1 MPRLEG
7 AAGDGSAA
15 ARQLD
20 VALMSVGFKAS
31 RELLDHLSGFHPVA
45 VADVGNVVLRSV
57 RQLVGDDAEHNSY
70 FIAFPANVPETLE
83 FWNECIADALLD
95 RRSAGIVR
103 RQVRRGL
110 VNLLDLPR
118 YGRYQ
123 HTYEQMLEMH
133 ETLLSSAAT
142 RTTLLDL
149 GDTLPDE
156 SHRLYLALAGSGSPL
171 SEQDLSLLA
180 ALADL
185 HVGDPQPEA
194 IDVRENRAVVNVAR
208 LRHGRDLDV
217 DTPTDVLRLAAAL
230 CGGDVTLETAT
241 RYRGI
246 RRPERRILLRA
257 LDEIVRPHPAKLA
270 DVPRHREAFKRL
282 GERLHPHEYPQ
293 LPGAQAAFAVARG
306 ERLARSVAGRVDL
319 ALAEGRP
326 DHALAVL
333 ADAPGMLLRT
343 VDHLIREGV
352 EVDQLIDAVGDAAPT
367 TSTRVL
373 LSLREHL
380 MNRAAPQASRA
391 FVNRRGGMWS
401 TPDER
406 PPLEAATI
414 ERLSDVLDGEVA
426 GRLPSVEHLVIDP
439 AVTTVAL
446 PLTGKNRPDGFG
458 LLPRGSIQ
466 TTASHVRFFI
476 AWRQRART
484 TDYDLSA
491 LLLDEDFTQ
500 IDQISWTNLR
510 GTGAV
515 HSGDLTEAVTTATEF
530 IDVDLNGTGARYVVP
545 QVNVYSGERFESAA
559 EAYFGF
565 MERRP
570 ADKGRPFEPRTVTA
584 KSDLVGRGRVAL
596 PVIFARGS
604 DDDWRALWAHVNL
617 AGWPSMNRVEGNAHG
632 TSLVMRALYKRRYL
646 RMDYLADLLRAR
658 GARVGTELDT
668 GTPVTYLGLR
678 RPEDLPAGSVT
689 YTPAD
694 VGQLLSS
701 A

>member
-1 MPRLEG
+1 M
-7 AAGDGSAA
+7 A
-15 ARQLD
+15 
-20 VALMSVGFKAS
+20 
-31 RELLDHLSGFHPVA
+31 
-45 VADVGNVVLRSV
+45 
-57 RQLVGDDAEHNSY
+57 
-70 FIAFPANVPETLE
+70 
-83 FWNECIADALLD
+83 
-95 RRSAGIVR
+95 
-103 RQVRRGL
+103 
-110 VNLLDLPR
+110 
-118 YGRYQ
+118 
-123 HTYEQMLEMH
+123 
-133 ETLLSSAAT
+133 
-142 RTTLLDL
+142 
-149 GDTLPDE
+149 
-156 SHRLYLALAGSGSPL
+156 
-171 SEQDLSLLA
+171 
-180 ALADL
+180 
-185 HVGDPQPEA
+185 
-194 IDVRENRAVVNVAR
+194 
-208 LRHGRDLDV
+208 
-217 DTPTDVLRLAAAL
+217 
-230 CGGDVTLETAT
+230 
-241 RYRGI
+241 
-246 RRPERRILLRA
+246 
-257 LDEIVRPHPAKLA
+257 
-270 DVPRHREAFKRL
+270 
-282 GERLHPHEYPQ
+282 
-293 LPGAQAAFAVARG
+293 
-306 ERLARSVAGRVDL
+306 
-319 ALAEGRP
+319 
-326 DHALAVL
+326 L

-352 EVDQLIDAVGDAAPT
+352 EVDRLIDAVGDAAPA

-414 ERLSDVLDGEVA
+414 ERLSEVLDGEVA
-426 GRLPSVEHLVIDP
+426 GRLPSVEHLVVDP

-466 TTASHVRFFI
+466 TTAGHVRFFI

-491 LLLDEDFTQ
+491 LLLDEEFTQ

-515 HSGDLTEAVTTATEF
+515 HSGDLTEALTTATEF

-604 DDDWRALWAHVNL
+604 GDDWRALWTHVNL

-632 TSLVMRALYKRRYL
+632 TSLVMRALYERRYL

-658 GARVGTELDT
+658 GARVSTELDMC
-668 GTPVTYLGLR
+668 TPVTYVGLR

-694 VGQLLSS
+694 VAQLLSS